1 MFKLKMKTD
10 PQKHIKED
18 LKELELQL
26 KESISSDVELA
37 TEVSSYIVKSGGKRI
52 RPTITILI
60 ARALNYRGKEL
71 INLATAIELLHTATL
86 IHDDVVD
93 QSEVRRGK
101 TSIHKKWD
109 NAHGVLVGDFV
120 YSKAFQL
127 MASLKNT
134 RIIQTLAKSTNRIS
148 EGEILQLNFLDSAN
162 IKETDYFEIIGRK
175 TAELFKASAHTAA
188 LLAEAEENLIKIS
201 CEFAFALGIVFQLRD
216 DLLDYSGNELKTGK
230 RIGKDF
236 LEGKITLPLIQAFN
250 LADPEDLNLIK
261 KAFEARDERKLQE
274 VINIITK
281 SGAVREVE
289 KITKG
294 YSEKCLILLDKF
306 PHSVYIESLRE
317 VVTNL
322 RERSR

>member
-1 MFKLKMKTD
+1 MKTD

-26 KESISSDVELA
+26 KESISSEVDLA

-52 RPTITILI
+52 RPTITILV
-60 ARALNYRGKEL
+60 ARALKYRGKEL

-93 QSEVRRGK
+93 QSEIRRGK

-127 MASLKNT
+127 MASLKNK
-134 RIIQTLAKSTNRIS
+134 RIIQTLANSTNRIS
-148 EGEILQLNFLDSAN
+148 EGEVLQLNFLESHN

-188 LLAEAEENLIKIS
+188 LLAEAEESFIKIS
-201 CEFAFALGIVFQLRD
+201 CQFAYALGIVFQLKD

-250 LADPEDLNLIK
+250 LASPDDLKIIK
-261 KAFEARDERKLQE
+261 KAFESRDKRKLQE
-274 VINIITK
+274 VINIIAK
-281 SGAVREVE
+281 SGAVEEVE

-294 YSEKCLILLDKF
+294 YCEKCLILLDKF
-306 PHSVYIESLRE
+306 PHSVYTESLRE

-322 RERSR
+322 RERSE

>member
-1 MFKLKMKTD
+1 MKTD

-93 QSEVRRGK
+93 QSEIRRGK

-127 MASLKNT
+127 MASLKNKQ
-134 RIIQTLAKSTNRIS
+134 IIQTLADSTNRIS
-148 EGEILQLNFLDSAN
+148 EGEVMQLNFLESKS
-162 IKETDYFEIIGRK
+162 IKEEDYFEIIGRK
-175 TAELFKASAHTAA
+175 TAELFKACAHTAA
-188 LLAEAEENLIKIS
+188 LIAEAEENLVKTS
-201 CEFAFALGIVFQLRD
+201 CEFAYALGIVFQLTD
-216 DLLDYSGNELKTGK
+216 DLLDYYGDELRTGK
-230 RIGKDF
+230 KIGKDF
-236 LEGKITLPLIQAFN
+236 LEGKITLPLIKAYD
-250 LADPEDLNLIK
+250 LANTDDLRLLK
-261 KAFEARDERKLQE
+261 RAFETRDEGKLYD
-274 VINIITK
+274 VINIISR
-281 SGAVREVE
+281 SGAVKEVE
-289 KITKG
+289 KVTNE
-294 YSEKCLILLDKF
+294 YSEKCLNLLDKF
-306 PHSVYIESLRE
+306 QDSIYKESLRA

-322 RERSR
+322 KERSK

>member
-1 MFKLKMKTD
+1 MKTD

-52 RPTITILI
+52 RPTITILV
-60 ARALNYRGKEL
+60 ARALKYRGKEL

-93 QSEVRRGK
+93 QSEIRRGK

-127 MASLKNT
+127 MASLKNK
-134 RIIQTLAKSTNRIS
+134 RIIQTLANSTNRIS
-148 EGEILQLNFLDSAN
+148 EGEVLQLNFLESNN

-201 CEFAFALGIVFQLRD
+201 CEFAYALGIVFQLRD

-250 LADPEDLNLIK
+250 LASPDDLKVIK
-261 KAFEARDERKLQE
+261 KAFESRDKRKLQE
-274 VINIITK
+274 VINIIAK
-281 SGAVREVE
+281 SGAVEEVE

-294 YSEKCLILLDKF
+294 YCEKCLILLDKF
-306 PHSVYIESLRE
+306 PHSIYTESLRE

-322 RERSR
+322 RERSE

>member
-1 MFKLKMKTD
+1 MKTD

-26 KESISSDVELA
+26 KESISSEVDLA

-52 RPTITILI
+52 RPTITILV
-60 ARALNYRGKEL
+60 ARALKYRGKEL

-93 QSEVRRGK
+93 QSEIRRGK

-127 MASLKNT
+127 MASLKNK
-134 RIIQTLAKSTNRIS
+134 RIIQTLANSTNRIS
-148 EGEILQLNFLDSAN
+148 EGEVLQLNFLESHN

-188 LLAEAEENLIKIS
+188 LLAEAEENFIKIS
-201 CEFAFALGIVFQLRD
+201 CQFAYALGIVFQLKD

-250 LADPEDLNLIK
+250 LASPDDLKIIK
-261 KAFEARDERKLQE
+261 KAFESRDKRKLQE
-274 VINIITK
+274 VINIIAK
-281 SGAVREVE
+281 SGAVEEVE

-294 YSEKCLILLDKF
+294 YCEKCLIFLDKF
-306 PHSVYIESLRE
+306 PHSIYTESLRE

-322 RERSR
+322 RERSE

>member
-26 KESISSDVELA
+26 KESISSEVDLA

-52 RPTITILI
+52 RPTITILV
-60 ARALNYRGKEL
+60 ARALKYRGKEL

-93 QSEVRRGK
+93 QSEIRRGK

-127 MASLKNT
+127 MASLKNK
-134 RIIQTLAKSTNRIS
+134 RIIQTLANSTNRIS
-148 EGEILQLNFLDSAN
+148 EGEVLQLNFLESHN

-201 CEFAFALGIVFQLRD
+201 CDFAYALGIVFQLRD

-250 LADPEDLNLIK
+250 LASPDDLKIIK
-261 KAFEARDERKLQE
+261 KAFESRDKRKLQE
-274 VINIITK
+274 VINIIAK
-281 SGAVREVE
+281 SGAVEEVE

-294 YSEKCLILLDKF
+294 YCEKCLILLDKF

>member
-1 MFKLKMKTD
+1 MKTD

-26 KESISSDVELA
+26 KESISSEVDLA

-52 RPTITILI
+52 RPTITILV
-60 ARALNYRGKEL
+60 ARALKYRGKEL
-71 INLATAIELLHTATL
+71 IKLATAIELLHTATL

-93 QSEVRRGK
+93 QSEIRRGK

-127 MASLKNT
+127 MASLKNK
-134 RIIQTLAKSTNRIS
+134 RIIQTLANSTNRIS
-148 EGEILQLNFLDSAN
+148 EGEVLQLNFLESNN

-201 CEFAFALGIVFQLRD
+201 CQFAYALGIVFQLKD

-250 LADPEDLNLIK
+250 LASPDDLKIIK
-261 KAFEARDERKLQE
+261 KAFESRDKRKLQE
-274 VINIITK
+274 VINIIAK
-281 SGAVREVE
+281 SGAVEEVE

-294 YSEKCLILLDKF
+294 YCEKCLILLDKF
-306 PHSVYIESLRE
+306 PHSIYTESLRE

-322 RERSR
+322 RERSE

>member
-1 MFKLKMKTD
+1 MKTD

-26 KESISSDVELA
+26 KESISSEVDLA

-52 RPTITILI
+52 RPTITILV
-60 ARALNYRGKEL
+60 ARALKYRGKEL
-71 INLATAIELLHTATL
+71 IKLATAIELLHTATL

-93 QSEVRRGK
+93 QSEIRRGK

-148 EGEILQLNFLDSAN
+148 EGEVLQLNFLESTN

-188 LLAEAEENLIKIS
+188 LLAEAEENFIKIS
-201 CEFAFALGIVFQLRD
+201 CQFAYALVIVFQLRD

-250 LADPEDLNLIK
+250 LASPDDLKVIK
-261 KAFEARDERKLQE
+261 KAFESRDKRKLQE
-274 VINIITK
+274 VINIIAK
-281 SGAVREVE
+281 SGAVEEVE

-294 YSEKCLILLDKF
+294 YCEKCLILLDKF
-306 PHSVYIESLRE
+306 PHSIYTESLRE

-322 RERSR
+322 RERSE

>member
-1 MFKLKMKTD
+1 MKTD

-93 QSEVRRGK
+93 QSEIRRGK

-148 EGEILQLNFLDSAN
+148 EGEILQLNFLDSTN

-281 SGAVREVE
+281 SGAVKEVE

-294 YSEKCLILLDKF
+294 YCEKCLILLDKF

>member
-1 MFKLKMKTD
+1 MKTD

-37 TEVSSYIVKSGGKRI
+37 TEVSSYIIKSGGKRI

-93 QSEVRRGK
+93 QSEIRRGK

-148 EGEILQLNFLDSAN
+148 EGEVLQLNFLESTN

-201 CEFAFALGIVFQLRD
+201 CDFAYALGIVFQLRD

-250 LADPEDLNLIK
+250 LASPDDLKIIK
-261 KAFEARDERKLQE
+261 KAFESRDKRKLQE
-274 VINIITK
+274 VINIIAK
-281 SGAVREVE
+281 SGAVEEVE

-294 YSEKCLILLDKF
+294 YCEKCLILLDKF
-306 PHSVYIESLRE
+306 PHSIYTESLRE

-322 RERSR
+322 RERSE